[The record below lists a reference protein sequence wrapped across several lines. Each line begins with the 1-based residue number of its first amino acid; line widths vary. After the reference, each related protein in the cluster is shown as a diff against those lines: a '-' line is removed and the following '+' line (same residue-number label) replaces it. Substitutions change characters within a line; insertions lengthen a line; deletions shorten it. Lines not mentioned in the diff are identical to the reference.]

1 MKQVK
6 LWTICIE
13 RVDEDGKQKTE
24 YRDVIAND
32 ILGAMSAIDESE
44 RPLITHIYVSKQVA
58 YVD

>member
-13 RVDEDGKQKTE
+13 RVDEEGKTRNE
-24 YRDVIAND
+24 YRDVIASD
-32 ILGAMSAIDESE
+32 ILGAMSVIDESE
-44 RPLITHIYVSKQVA
+44 RPLITHIYVSKQVS